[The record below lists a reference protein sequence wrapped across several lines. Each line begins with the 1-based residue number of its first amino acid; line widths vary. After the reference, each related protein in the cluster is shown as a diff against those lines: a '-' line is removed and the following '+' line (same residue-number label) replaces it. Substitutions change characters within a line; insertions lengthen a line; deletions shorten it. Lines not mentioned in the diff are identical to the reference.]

1 MQKAIKRYFP
11 VFVLPTLIAFTIGFL
26 APFVLGVYLSF
37 CKFTTVTD
45 ARFIGLGNYAKILG
59 DGGFPSLSLV
69 YCIIYNR
76 NSITD
81 QHFRFCGSNA
91 FDKED

>member
-45 ARFIGLGNYAKILG
+45 A
-59 DGGFPSLSLV
+59 
-69 YCIIYNR
+69 
-76 NSITD
+76 
-81 QHFRFCGSNA
+81 
-91 FDKED
+91 

>member
-37 CKFTTVTD
+37 CKFTTMQQMPDLLDLATMQ
-45 ARFIGLGNYAKILG
+45 RYWEMGISFTLSGLLHYLR
-59 DGGFPSLSLV
+59 S
-69 YCIIYNR
+69 
-76 NSITD
+76 
-81 QHFRFCGSNA
+81 
-91 FDKED
+91 